1 MEQSHCMTT
10 MTNPWLPYN
19 IPPLRAYII
28 APGVV
33 QIEDT
38 VYNLPKRSVEHGRP
52 LPVKPEFIVPVKEN
66 SEKAARAAME
76 GLYRIVFD

>member
-1 MEQSHCMTT
+1 MTT

-19 IPPLRAYII
+19 IPPMRAYIL
-28 APGVV
+28 APGIA

-38 VYNLPKRSVEHGRP
+38 VYNLPSRSVEHGRP
-52 LPVKPEFIVPVKEN
+52 APVKPEFIVPVKEN
-66 SEKAARAAME
+66 SEKAARDAMV